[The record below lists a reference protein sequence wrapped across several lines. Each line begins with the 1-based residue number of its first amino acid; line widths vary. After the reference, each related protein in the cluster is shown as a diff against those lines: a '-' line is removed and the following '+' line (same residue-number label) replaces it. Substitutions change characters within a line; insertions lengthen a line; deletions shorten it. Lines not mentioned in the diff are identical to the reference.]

1 MRTEVSSTIAAMW
14 ICGFLPGVVAFAG
27 ESGEQGSAFSWFSLV
42 KPLGIA
48 TLSVVGLTFLTGIFR
63 RKLRTRFLK
72 IHLPLAAT
80 ALTLGLA
87 HGLLVFI
94 LYR

>member
-1 MRTEVSSTIAAMW
+1 MCV
-14 ICGFLPGVVAFAG
+14 CGFLPGAAAFAG
-27 ESGEQGSAFSWFSLV
+27 KSGEQGFAFSWFSLV

-48 TLSVVGLTFLTGIFR
+48 TLSVVGLTVLTGVFR
-63 RKLRTRFLK
+63 RKLKARFLK
-72 IHLPLAAT
+72 LHRPLAAA
-80 ALTLGLA
+80 ALTLGVA

>member
-1 MRTEVSSTIAAMW
+1 MCV
-14 ICGFLPGVVAFAG
+14 CGFLPGAAAFAG
-27 ESGEQGSAFSWFSLV
+27 KSGEQGFAFSWFSLV

-48 TLSVVGLTFLTGIFR
+48 TLSVVGLTFLTGMFR
-63 RKLRTRFLK
+63 KRLRTRFLK